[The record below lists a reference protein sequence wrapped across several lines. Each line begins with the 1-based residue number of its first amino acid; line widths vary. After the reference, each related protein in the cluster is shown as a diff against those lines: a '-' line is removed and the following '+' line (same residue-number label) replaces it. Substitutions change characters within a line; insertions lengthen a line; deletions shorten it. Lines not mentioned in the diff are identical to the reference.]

1 MHMPLPEEVVQ
12 SVSSTNFKSL
22 GDGPSFYHNLAM
34 SNAVNQQNLAAQ
46 NAIAQQQ
53 ALGTVL
59 TAAVGKIVKALT
71 EADAEEAV
79 SLSKI
84 MSGDDVAAKIGSLI
98 GSLGF
103 GEIRAIGPSHA
114 TRYRVDIRTRTA
126 RNTTTRVCT
135 YYRCRRRRT
144 ARGCVRDHTRTG
156 LPARPGRRSPG
167 QHPSAKSASNQA
179 RC

>member
-1 MHMPLPEEVVQ
+1 MPLPEEVIQ

-46 NAIAQQQ
+46 NSIAQQQ

-79 SLSKI
+79 SLNKL
-84 MSGDDVAAKIGSLI
+84 MSGDDVAQKISSLI
-98 GSLGF
+98 GALGF
-103 GEIRAIGPSHA
+103 GQIGA
-114 TRYRVDIRTRTA
+114 KTA
-126 RNTTTRVCT
+126 QTTPPP
-135 YYRCRRRRT
+135 
-144 ARGCVRDHTRTG
+144 TG
-156 LPARPGRRSPG
+156 T
-167 QHPSAKSASNQA
+167 
-179 RC
+179 

>member
-1 MHMPLPEEVVQ
+1 MPLPEEVVQ

-34 SNAVNQQNLAAQ
+34 SNSVNQQNLAAQ

-79 SLSKI
+79 SLSKV
-84 MSGDDVAAKIGSLI
+84 MSGDDVAQKIASLI
-98 GSLGF
+98 GALGF
-103 GEIRAIGPSHA
+103 GQIGA
-114 TRYRVDIRTRTA
+114 KTA
-126 RNTTTRVCT
+126 QTTPPP
-135 YYRCRRRRT
+135 
-144 ARGCVRDHTRTG
+144 TG
-156 LPARPGRRSPG
+156 G
-167 QHPSAKSASNQA
+167 
-179 RC
+179 